1 MQLLLAAWL
10 AAVVALGAPAP
21 AAGGRT
27 VMGGHPRTLHVAA
40 HAAAPEDGSAA
51 SPYPRIGQA
60 LAVAVAGD
68 TVLVGPGRYAEE
80 VRTVRPGR
88 PGAPMGVWLS
98 SDARGTA
105 VMDNSIEA
113 NVLDGVHLAG
123 SRVGLVRGNTIRA
136 NRKAAFSV
144 AFKGSARP
152 FLTEN
157 RVAGNPA
164 RERVRVD
171 GHPKPTG

>member
-21 AAGGRT
+21 AVGGRT

-40 HAAAPEDGSAA
+40 HAAAPGDGSAA
-51 SPYPRIGQA
+51 SPYPRIRQA

-113 NVLDGVHLAG
+113 NVLDGVHLADRG
-123 SRVGLVRGNTIRA
+123 SGWSGATPSA
-136 NRKAAFSV
+136 PT
-144 AFKGSARP
+144 ARP
-152 FLTEN
+152 PS
-157 RVAGNPA
+157 RSRSRGAPG
-164 RERVRVD
+164 RS
-171 GHPKPTG
+171 